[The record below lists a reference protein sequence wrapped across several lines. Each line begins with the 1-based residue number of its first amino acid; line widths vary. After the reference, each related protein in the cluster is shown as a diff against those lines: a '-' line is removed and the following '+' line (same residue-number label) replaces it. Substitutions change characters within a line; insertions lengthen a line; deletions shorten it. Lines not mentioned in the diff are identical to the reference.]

1 VTAQDQH
8 HRKLFREQLAE
19 IDRRVI
25 RLFALVTEA
34 VAGATEALLTG
45 DRAAA
50 QATAA
55 QDAVVD
61 ELEHDLEDLAQ
72 RQLLRES
79 PMARDM
85 RYLLSVI
92 RVVPELER
100 SGDLADHIAHR
111 AMDGLA
117 TRLSPTV
124 RGILQE
130 MGAACV
136 EMWRS
141 TADAW
146 AERDADAAER
156 IDADDDHIDDLH
168 DRLIDELGRS
178 DLVLA
183 DALQVT
189 LVGRFYER
197 LGDHAVHVAER
208 IGFLAG
214 V

>member
-1 VTAQDQH
+1 MAERH
-8 HRKLFREQLAE
+8 KYRKVFDDQLAE
-19 IDRRVI
+19 IDHKVI
-25 RLFALVTEA
+25 QLFALVTEA

-50 QATAA
+50 QATAD

-61 ELEHDLEDLAQ
+61 QLERDLEELAQ
-72 RQLLRES
+72 REMFRHS

-100 SGDLADHIAHR
+100 SGDLAEHVAQR
-111 AMDGLA
+111 ALSGLA
-117 TRLSPTV
+117 TRLTPNA
-124 RGILQE
+124 RGILEE
-130 MGAACV
+130 MGTACV
-136 EMWRS
+136 EMWRAA
-141 TADAW
+141 ADAW

-156 IDADDDHIDDLH
+156 LDTDDDHIDALH
-168 DRLIDELGRS
+168 DQLIEELCQG

-183 DALQVT
+183 DALQAT

-197 LGDHAVHVAER
+197 LGDHAVHIAER
-208 IGFLAG
+208 IGYLAG